1 LRNLL
6 LTLVACFVWINAAL
20 AADYPNYD
28 ELYVNDFA
36 FLLSEQEELK
46 IREKLVELRRDHG
59 IEFTVV
65 TIDSMF
71 SYAHN
76 GQIEPFAT
84 GLFNHWGVGDAERN
98 DGVMML
104 VAVNDRLMRIEVGSG
119 YGSDKNTPMKNI
131 IDTVITPHFKK
142 GDYFTGINTGVDYV
156 FHNLTGQWPGEA
168 DATGVEKALNATR
181 RTVDRIG
188 AWIYAVWAAAAGA
201 AVLLFRRWKR
211 NRPRRCP
218 NDGSKMERIQE
229 DLDDDYLQAGQITE
243 ERLKS
248 KDYDVW
254 CCMRCDHRTI
264 EGYKNLFSRYGA
276 CRSCN
281 YKTLESDST
290 ILESA
295 TTTSTGKKRI
305 DYSCHHC
312 HDSWSVTRVIP
323 KKSSSSSSSGG
334 SSFGGGSSSGGGAS
348 GSW

>member
-1 LRNLL
+1 MRQLL
-6 LTLVACFVWINAAL
+6 WTFAACFLWITSVC
-20 AADYPNYD
+20 AADYPDYD

-36 FLLSEQEELK
+36 FLLSSEEEAE
-46 IREKLVELRRDHG
+46 IRAKLVELREDHD

-65 TIDSMF
+65 SIDSMF

-84 GLFNHWGVGDAERN
+84 GLFNHWGVGDATRN

-119 YGSDKNTPMKNI
+119 YGSAKNTPMKNI
-131 IDTVITPHFKK
+131 IDTVITPQFKND
-142 GDYFTGINTGVDYV
+142 DYFKGINNGVDYV
-156 FHNLTGQWPGEA
+156 FHNLTDQWPGEA
-168 DATGVEKALNATR
+168 DATAFERTLSATR
-181 RTVDRIG
+181 RTADRIG
-188 AWIYAVWAAAAGA
+188 AWMYAVWAALAGGA
-201 AVLLFRRWKR
+201 FALLRRWQR

-229 DLDDDYLQAGQITE
+229 DLDDDYLEAGQITE

-254 CCMRCDHRTI
+254 HCMRCDHRTI
-264 EGYKNLFSRYGA
+264 EGYKTWFSRYGA
-276 CRSCN
+276 CRSCG
-281 YKTLESDST
+281 YKTLESDT
-290 ILESA
+290 TVLVSA
-295 TTTSTGKKRI
+295 TTSSTGKKRV

-312 HDSWSVTRVIP
+312 HDSWSITKVIP